1 MNEIFDLNKLP
12 DRHIGVRKMIC
23 LDRCTDIGQAI
34 IMAKRE
40 MATELATKIM
50 ADPAFFFERGDT
62 VGPYSTLEYGA
73 DCILLTREEYGA
85 IRRQCFK
92 EGVQHAT
99 GFINGRI

>member
-1 MNEIFDLNKLP
+1 MSEVFDLNKLP
-12 DRHIGVRKMIC
+12 DRRLGVRKMVC
-23 LDRCTDIGQAI
+23 LHQHINIGEAVV
-34 IMAKRE
+34 MAKRE

-50 ADPAFFFERGDT
+50 SDKAFFFERGDR

-73 DCILLTREEYGA
+73 DCILLTREEYLQLC
-85 IRRQCFK
+85 RQCFK